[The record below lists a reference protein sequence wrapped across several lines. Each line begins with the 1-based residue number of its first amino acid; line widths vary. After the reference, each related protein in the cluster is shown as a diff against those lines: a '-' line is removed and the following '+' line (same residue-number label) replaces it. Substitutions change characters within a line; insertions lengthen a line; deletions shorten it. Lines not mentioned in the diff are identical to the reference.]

1 VGIERRTNYVVGV
14 SANVSD
20 STQRLHVSL
29 RSRVCEVVDL
39 HCNTIAPSIKCPD
52 FGTMPNSEALTDYG
66 TIPNSEAITDFGTMP
81 NSALTD
87 YGALSNSKA
96 LIVPYAGA
104 VNAGHGNRDS
114 SDSFRLFYWNQEGS
128 TNLRTHRQSRR

>member
-1 VGIERRTNYVVGV
+1 VGIERTTNYVAGV
-14 SANVSD
+14 CVSVSD

-66 TIPNSEAITDFGTMP
+66 TVPNSEAITDFGTMSNTYFDTMS
-81 NSALTD
+81 NSSLTD
-87 YGALSNSKA
+87 YGTLSNSKA
-96 LIVPYAGA
+96 LIVPCAGA
-104 VNAGHGNRDS
+104 DFS
-114 SDSFRLFYWNQEGS
+114 TEGS